1 MAKQKQY
8 YIPKTIKALIEN
20 ELEVCPQNDYLIKKL
35 ISLDKINKQLTKSI
49 ESCKDEKTI
58 ISLSNTI
65 NGNMKSIIAT
75 LNCLI
80 YKELDDDIYSMN

>member
-1 MAKQKQY
+1 MATKQQY
-8 YIPKTIKALIEN
+8 YIPKTIKELIN
-20 ELEVCPQNDYLIKKL
+20 QELEQCPQNDYLIKKL
-35 ISLDKINKQLTKSI
+35 ISLDKINKKLTKSI

-80 YKELDDDIYSMN
+80 YKELDDDIYGVN

>member
-1 MAKQKQY
+1 MANKQQY

-35 ISLDKINKQLTKSI
+35 VSLDKINKQLTKSI

-80 YKELDDDIYSMN
+80 YKELDDDIYSID

>member
-1 MAKQKQY
+1 MRKQKQY
-8 YIPKTIKALIEN
+8 YIPKTIKELIN
-20 ELEVCPQNDYLIKKL
+20 QELEQCPQNDYLIKKL

-49 ESCKDEKTI
+49 ESCKDERTI

-80 YKELDDDIYSMN
+80 YKEQDDDIYSME

>member
-1 MAKQKQY
+1 MATKKQY

-65 NGNMKSIIAT
+65 NGNMKYIIAT

-80 YKELDDDIYSMN
+80 YKELDDDIYSID

>member
-80 YKELDDDIYSMN
+80 YKELDDDIYGVN

>member
-1 MAKQKQY
+1 MTKQKQY
-8 YIPKTIKALIEN
+8 YIPKTIKELIEN

-80 YKELDDDIYSMN
+80 YKEVDDDIYGVN

>member
-1 MAKQKQY
+1 MATKQQY
-8 YIPKTIKALIEN
+8 YIPKTIKELIN
-20 ELEVCPQNDYLIKKL
+20 QELEQCPQNDYLIKKL
-35 ISLDKINKQLTKSI
+35 DKINKKLTKSI

-80 YKELDDDIYSMN
+80 YKELDDDIYSID

>member
-1 MAKQKQY
+1 MTKQKQY
-8 YIPKTIKALIEN
+8 YIPKNIKALIEN

-49 ESCKDEKTI
+49 ESCKDDKTI

-80 YKELDDDIYSMN
+80 YKELDDDIYGIN

>member
-1 MAKQKQY
+1 MATKKQY

-80 YKELDDDIYSMN
+80 YKELDDDIYGIN

>member
-1 MAKQKQY
+1 MATKKQY
-8 YIPKTIKALIEN
+8 YIPKTIKELMLN

-80 YKELDDDIYSMN
+80 YKELDDDIYSID

>member
-1 MAKQKQY
+1 MATKKQY

-35 ISLDKINKQLTKSI
+35 VSLDKINKQLTKSI

-80 YKELDDDIYSMN
+80 YKELDDDIYSID

>member
-1 MAKQKQY
+1 MATKKQY

-80 YKELDDDIYSMN
+80 YKELDDDIYSID

>member
-1 MAKQKQY
+1 MTTKKQY
-8 YIPKTIKALIEN
+8 YIPKTIKELMLN

-35 ISLDKINKQLTKSI
+35 VSLDKINKQLEKSI
-49 ESCKDEKTI
+49 SNCKDDKTL

-80 YKELDDDIYSMN
+80 YKEIDDDIYGVN